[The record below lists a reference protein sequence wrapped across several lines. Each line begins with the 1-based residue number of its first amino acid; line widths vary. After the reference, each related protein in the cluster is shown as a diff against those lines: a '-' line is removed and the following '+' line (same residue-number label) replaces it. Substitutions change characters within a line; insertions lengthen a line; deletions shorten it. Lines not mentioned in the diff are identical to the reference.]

1 MDSKKK
7 RSKNI
12 IIKIVSLL
20 CSFGLWLYIYN
31 VDNPTIDNKV
41 TGVNVKINN
50 LETLENSKLALI
62 PDQEFKVTIT
72 IEGSATDVYLAKAD
86 NFKLAVDLSAYA
98 LRKGENYI
106 PVEVVDAPKN
116 INIKNPE
123 ALRVKVMLD
132 EQIQKSLSI
141 TEDIKKSSS
150 NGVVMGKVVLNP
162 INANVSGPSQYVNRV
177 KSLVARDEAKAT
189 DKDISMKVPIIALD
203 EAGREVK
210 DIKITP
216 STVEV
221 AIQVRKAKTVG
232 INVVTKGNINK
243 NLLLKSLESIP
254 TKVEVTGDEIELNK
268 ITSID
273 TEPIDLSLISS
284 SKDIAVKLVI
294 PKNITLLNNNNG
306 MINVK
311 VNIESINQKE
321 FMVPVSIKGL
331 GNDLKASLSNEKLNI
346 VLQGDKEL
354 IDNMKIEEIQCDLDL
369 TNQAIGEYTLSPKVS
384 VKSGASV
391 ISISPEK
398 IKVVIAKK

>member
-12 IIKIVSLL
+12 IVKIVSLL

-41 TGVNVKINN
+41 TGVPVKINN

-62 PDQEFKVTIT
+62 PDQEFKVTTT
-72 IEGSATDVYLAKAD
+72 IEGSATEVYLAKSD
-86 NFKLAVDLSAYA
+86 SFKLAVDLSSYA

-132 EQIQKSLSI
+132 EQIQKSFSI

-150 NGVVMGKVVLNP
+150 NGLVMGKAVLNP
-162 INANVSGPSQYVNRV
+162 INANVSGPSQYVNIV
-177 KSLVARDEAKAT
+177 KSVVARGEAKAA
-189 DKDISMKVPIIALD
+189 DKDISMKVPLIALD
-203 EAGREVK
+203 EAGRIVK
-210 DIKITP
+210 DVKITP
-216 STVEV
+216 STVDV
-221 AIQVRKAKTVG
+221 AIQVRRAKTVG

-243 NLLLKSLESIP
+243 NLLLKSLEAIP
-254 TKVEVTGDEIELNK
+254 SKAEITGDEIELNK

-284 SKDIAVKLVI
+284 SKDIAVKLVV
-294 PKNITLLNNNNG
+294 PKNTTLLNNNNG

-311 VNIESINQKE
+311 LNIESINQKE
-321 FMVPVSIKGL
+321 FTVPVSIKGL
-331 GNDLKASLSNEKLNI
+331 GNDLKTTLSNEKVTI
-346 VLQGDKEL
+346 VLQGDKDL
-354 IDNMKIEEIQCDLDL
+354 IDNIKMEEIQCELDL
-369 TNQAIGEYTLSPKVS
+369 TNQAVGEYTLSPKVS
-384 VKSGASV
+384 VKNGASI
-391 ISISPEK
+391 ISVNPEK

>member
-41 TGVNVKINN
+41 TGVTVKINN

-72 IEGSATDVYLAKAD
+72 IEGSATDVYLAKSD
-86 NFKLAVDLSAYA
+86 SFKLAVDLSSYA

-132 EQIQKSLSI
+132 EQIQKSFSI
-141 TEDIKKSSS
+141 TEDIKKSAS
-150 NGVVMGKVVLNP
+150 NGVVIGKVVLNP
-162 INANVSGPSQYVNRV
+162 INASVTGPSQYVNRV
-177 KSLVARDEAKAT
+177 KSVVARDEAKAME
-189 DKDISMKVPIIALD
+189 KDISMKVPLIALD

-216 STVEV
+216 AAVEV
-221 AIQVRKAKTVG
+221 AIQVRRAKTVG

-254 TKVEVTGDEIELNK
+254 SKIEITGDEIELNK

-273 TEPIDLSLISS
+273 TEPIDLALISS
-284 SKDIAVKLVI
+284 SKDIAVKLVV
-294 PKNITLLNNNNG
+294 PKNITLLNNGNG

-331 GNDLKASLSNEKLNI
+331 GNDLKTTLSNEKVTI
-346 VLQGDKEL
+346 VLQGDKDL
-354 IDNMKIEEIQCDLDL
+354 IDNMKIEEIQCELDL
-369 TNQAIGEYTLSPKVS
+369 TNQAVGEYTLSPKVS
-384 VKSGASV
+384 VKNGASI
-391 ISISPEK
+391 ISVNPEK
-398 IKVVIAKK
+398 VKVVIAKK

>member
-12 IIKIVSLL
+12 IVKIVSLL

-41 TGVNVKINN
+41 TGVPVKINN

-72 IEGSATDVYLAKAD
+72 IEGSATEVYLAKSD
-86 NFKLAVDLSAYA
+86 SFKLAVDLSSYA

-132 EQIQKSLSI
+132 EQIQKSFSI

-150 NGVVMGKVVLNP
+150 NGLVMGKAVLNP
-162 INANVSGPSQYVNRV
+162 INANVSGPSQYVNIV
-177 KSLVARDEAKAT
+177 KSVVARGEAKAA
-189 DKDISMKVPIIALD
+189 DKDISMKVPLIALD
-203 EAGREVK
+203 EAGRIVK
-210 DIKITP
+210 DVKITP
-216 STVEV
+216 STVDV
-221 AIQVRKAKTVG
+221 AIQVRRAKTVG

-243 NLLLKSLESIP
+243 NLLLKSLEAIP
-254 TKVEVTGDEIELNK
+254 SKAEITGDEIELNK

-284 SKDIAVKLVI
+284 SKDIAVKLVV
-294 PKNITLLNNNNG
+294 PKNTTLLNNNNG

-311 VNIESINQKE
+311 LNIESINQKE
-321 FMVPVSIKGL
+321 FTVPVSIKGL
-331 GNDLKASLSNEKLNI
+331 GNDLKTTLSNEKVTI
-346 VLQGDKEL
+346 VLQGDKDL
-354 IDNMKIEEIQCDLDL
+354 IDNIKMEEIQCELDL
-369 TNQAIGEYTLSPKVS
+369 TNQAVGEYTLSPKVS
-384 VKSGASV
+384 VKNGASI
-391 ISISPEK
+391 ISVNPEK

>member
-1 MDSKKK
+1 MDIKKK
-7 RSKNI
+7 KSKNI

-31 VDNPTIDNKV
+31 VDNPTIDNKI
-41 TGVNVKINN
+41 TGVTVKINN
-50 LETLENSKLALI
+50 LETLENSKLALV
-62 PDQEFKVTIT
+62 PEQEFKITIT
-72 IEGSATDVYLAKAD
+72 IEGSATEVYLAKAD
-86 NFKLAVDLSAYA
+86 SFKLAVDLSSYA

-116 INIKNPE
+116 INIKNPD

-132 EQIQKSLSI
+132 EQIQKSLAI

-150 NGVVMGKVVLNP
+150 NGLVLGKTVLDP
-162 INANVSGPSQYVNRV
+162 INAIVSGPSQYINRV
-177 KSLVARDEAKAT
+177 KSVVARAEVKAT
-189 DKDISMKVPIIALD
+189 DKDISMKVPLIALD

-216 STVEV
+216 STVDV
-221 AIQVRKAKTVG
+221 AIQVRRAKTVG

-243 NLLLKSLESIP
+243 NLLLKSLEAIP
-254 TKVEVTGDEIELNK
+254 TKIEITGDEIELNK
-268 ITSID
+268 VSSID

-284 SKDIAVKLVI
+284 SKDIAVKLVV

-321 FMVPVSIKGL
+321 FTVPVSIKGL
-331 GNDLKASLSNEKLNI
+331 GNDLKATLSNEKVTI
-346 VLQGDKEL
+346 VLQGDKDL
-354 IDNMKIEEIQCDLDL
+354 IDNMKIEEVQCELDL
-369 TNQAIGEYTLSPKVS
+369 TNQAVGEYTLSPKVS
-384 VKSGASV
+384 VKSGASI
-391 ISISPEK
+391 ISVNPEK
-398 IKVVIAKK
+398 VKVVIAKK

>member
-1 MDSKKK
+1 MDIKKK
-7 RSKNI
+7 KSKNI

-31 VDNPTIDNKV
+31 VDNPTIDNKI
-41 TGVNVKINN
+41 TGVTVKINN
-50 LETLENSKLALI
+50 LETLENSKLALV
-62 PDQEFKVTIT
+62 PEQEFKITIT
-72 IEGSATDVYLAKAD
+72 IEGSATEVYLAKAD
-86 NFKLAVDLSAYA
+86 SFKLAVDLSSYA

-116 INIKNPE
+116 INIKNPD

-132 EQIQKSLSI
+132 EQIQKSLAI

-150 NGVVMGKVVLNP
+150 NGLVLGKTVLDP
-162 INANVSGPSQYVNRV
+162 INAIVSGPSQYVNRV
-177 KSLVARDEAKAT
+177 KSVVARAEVKAT
-189 DKDISMKVPIIALD
+189 DKDISMKVPLIALD

-216 STVEV
+216 STVDV
-221 AIQVRKAKTVG
+221 AIQVRRAKTVG

-243 NLLLKSLESIP
+243 NLLLKSLEAIP
-254 TKVEVTGDEIELNK
+254 TKIEITGDEIELNK
-268 ITSID
+268 VSSID

-284 SKDIAVKLVI
+284 SKDIAVKLVV

-321 FMVPVSIKGL
+321 FTVPVSIKGL
-331 GNDLKASLSNEKLNI
+331 GNDLKATLSNEKVTI
-346 VLQGDKEL
+346 VLQGDKDL
-354 IDNMKIEEIQCDLDL
+354 IDNMKIEEVQCELDL
-369 TNQAIGEYTLSPKVS
+369 TNQAVGEYTLSPKVS
-384 VKSGASV
+384 VKSGASI
-391 ISISPEK
+391 ISVNPEK
-398 IKVVIAKK
+398 VKVVIAKK

>member
-12 IIKIVSLL
+12 IVKIVSLL

-41 TGVNVKINN
+41 TGVPVKINN

-72 IEGSATDVYLAKAD
+72 IEGSATEVYLAKAD
-86 NFKLAVDLSAYA
+86 SFKLAVDLSSYA

-132 EQIQKSLSI
+132 EQIQKNFTI
-141 TEDIKKSSS
+141 ADDIKKSSNS
-150 NGVVMGKVVLNP
+150 GMVLGNPVLNP
-162 INANVSGPSQYVNRV
+162 INANVSGPSQYVNIV
-177 KSLVARDEAKAT
+177 KSVVARGEAKAA
-189 DKDISMKVPIIALD
+189 DKDISMKVPLIALD
-203 EAGREVK
+203 EAGRVVK
-210 DIKITP
+210 DVKITP
-216 STVEV
+216 STVDV
-221 AIQVRKAKTVG
+221 AIQVRRAKTVG

-243 NLLLKSLESIP
+243 NLLLKSLEAIP
-254 TKVEVTGDEIELNK
+254 SKIEITGDEIELNK
-268 ITSID
+268 IASID

-284 SKDIAVKLVI
+284 SKDIAVKLVV
-294 PKNITLLNNNNG
+294 PKNTTLLNNNNG

-311 VNIESINQKE
+311 LNIESINQKE
-321 FMVPVSIKGL
+321 FTLPVSIKGL
-331 GNDLKASLSNEKLNI
+331 GNDLKTTLSNEKVTI
-346 VLQGDKEL
+346 VLQGDKDL
-354 IDNMKIEEIQCDLDL
+354 IDNMKMEEIQCELDL
-369 TNQAIGEYTLSPKVS
+369 TNQAVGEYTLSPKVS
-384 VKSGASV
+384 VKNGASI
-391 ISISPEK
+391 ISVNPEK

>member
-12 IIKIVSLL
+12 IVKIVSLL

-41 TGVNVKINN
+41 TGVPVKINN

-72 IEGSATDVYLAKAD
+72 IEGSATEVYLAKAD
-86 NFKLAVDLSAYA
+86 SFKLAVDLSSYA

-132 EQIQKSLSI
+132 EQIQKSFSI

-150 NGVVMGKVVLNP
+150 NGLVMGKAVLNP
-162 INANVSGPSQYVNRV
+162 INANVSGPSQYVNIV
-177 KSLVARDEAKAT
+177 KSVVARGEAKAA
-189 DKDISMKVPIIALD
+189 DKDISMKVPLIALD
-203 EAGREVK
+203 EAGRIVK
-210 DIKITP
+210 DVKITP
-216 STVEV
+216 STVDV
-221 AIQVRKAKTVG
+221 AIQVRRAKTVG

-243 NLLLKSLESIP
+243 NLLLKSLEAIP
-254 TKVEVTGDEIELNK
+254 SKAEITGDEIELNK

-284 SKDIAVKLVI
+284 SKDIAVKLVV
-294 PKNITLLNNNNG
+294 PKNTTLLNNNNG

-311 VNIESINQKE
+311 LNIESINQKE
-321 FMVPVSIKGL
+321 FTVPVSIKGL
-331 GNDLKASLSNEKLNI
+331 GNDLKTTLSNEKVTI
-346 VLQGDKEL
+346 VLQGDKDL
-354 IDNMKIEEIQCDLDL
+354 IDNMKMEEIQCELDL
-369 TNQAIGEYTLSPKVS
+369 TNQAVGEYTLSPKVS
-384 VKSGASV
+384 VKNGASI
-391 ISISPEK
+391 ISVNPEK